1 MFVITKK
8 IRNNFDPFQS
18 LSIYRERNIVETAF
32 RQFKVLNGADRLYC
46 TQTSYKGKI
55 FIHLLAQTL
64 RMMMSVSAT
73 RNQTADNKLPSDSLN
88 KLMLKLQTLQ
98 ASRPLGR
105 GIWIVK
111 EIPKKLEISSI
122 YLVWPT
128 QKSTSKIRNY
138 DSGSLGWSW
147 INIEGLHIMI
157 KKYTPIFREEPKK
170 FNKSSVNL

>member
-1 MFVITKK
+1 
-8 IRNNFDPFQS
+8 
-18 LSIYRERNIVETAF
+18 
-32 RQFKVLNGADRLYC
+32 
-46 TQTSYKGKI
+46 
-55 FIHLLAQTL
+55 
-64 RMMMSVSAT
+64 MMMSVSAT

-138 DSGSLGWSW
+138 DSGSLG
-147 INIEGLHIMI
+147 
-157 KKYTPIFREEPKK
+157 
-170 FNKSSVNL
+170 

>member
-1 MFVITKK
+1 MRLAVLILLLMFVITKK

-46 TQTSYKGKI
+46 TQTSYKCKI

-111 EIPKKLEISSI
+111 EIPKKLGFCRKVS
-122 YLVWPT
+122 PT
-128 QKSTSKIRNY
+128 KS
-138 DSGSLGWSW
+138 
-147 INIEGLHIMI
+147 
-157 KKYTPIFREEPKK
+157 
-170 FNKSSVNL
+170 

>member
-1 MFVITKK
+1 MHLSLNEIFFCLSLSKKYKKSLATCLTLTVVFIVGACIRKPNEMMFVITKK

-105 GIWIVK
+105 GI
-111 EIPKKLEISSI
+111 
-122 YLVWPT
+122 
-128 QKSTSKIRNY
+128 
-138 DSGSLGWSW
+138 
-147 INIEGLHIMI
+147 
-157 KKYTPIFREEPKK
+157 
-170 FNKSSVNL
+170 